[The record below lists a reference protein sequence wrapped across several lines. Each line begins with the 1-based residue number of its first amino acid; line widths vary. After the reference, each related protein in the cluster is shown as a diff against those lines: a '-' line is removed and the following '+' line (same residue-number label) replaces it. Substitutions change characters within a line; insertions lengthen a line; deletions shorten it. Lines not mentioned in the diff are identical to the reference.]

1 MNQKGAAV
9 AAATQSVWLTR
20 LAKHDQ
26 GSVSIGIDPIQIP
39 SAQFRSN
46 FSIRNMKIPIPQH
59 KYHLNHNRPYNSA
72 ESI

>member
-46 FSIRNMKIPIPQH
+46 FSIMKHENPDTT
-59 KYHLNHNRPYNSA
+59 A
-72 ESI
+72 

>member
-26 GSVSIGIDPIQIP
+26 GSVSIGIDPIQIL

-46 FSIRNMKIPIPQH
+46 FSIRKHENPDTT
-59 KYHLNHNRPYNSA
+59 A
-72 ESI
+72 